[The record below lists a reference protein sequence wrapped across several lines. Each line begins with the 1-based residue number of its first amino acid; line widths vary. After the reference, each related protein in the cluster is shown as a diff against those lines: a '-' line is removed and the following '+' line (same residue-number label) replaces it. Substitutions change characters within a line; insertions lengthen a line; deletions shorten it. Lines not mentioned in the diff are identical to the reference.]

1 MDKLQTLNNALAMVE
16 EIIVYLKEVEC
27 NTDQLNL
34 AYQDL
39 EMQIQYIRS
48 NEEVIDREDM
58 IEYLIDSI
66 YNNYSREQLNIYD
79 DHNLRIIYN
88 TVKNYKPKA

>member
-66 YNNYSREQLNIYD
+66 YNNYSREQLNVYD